1 MKIYDCLI
9 YFNEDLLLDIRFNYL
24 DKFVDKFVIVEST
37 FTHSGKKRKLLFD
50 INKFSS
56 FKKKIIY
63 IALDQE
69 PENIF
74 TVKDNDT
81 PHEVNS
87 KLILN
92 GAHRLYFQRNYITKG
107 IEEANPEDM
116 IIVSDADE
124 IPNLDN
130 INFHKIKNKLI
141 FFKQFYYYYKLN
153 LKADSFIWYGS
164 KACKKKHLVSPQWLR
179 NIKDKHYPIWRLD
192 ILFHKQKFRDIF
204 RVANGGWHF
213 SKLNT
218 PEEIVNI
225 MKSYA
230 HFREFDLNPLSAD
243 EIRNII
249 KNKKA
254 VYNLNVDKT
263 KNKFDLSQNL
273 SVASIKELPKYISEN
288 KEKYKDWIV

>member
-74 TVKDNDT
+74 TVKDDDT

>member
-24 DKFVDKFVIVEST
+24 NKFVDKFVIVEST
-37 FTHSGKKRKLLFD
+37 YTHSGKKRELSFD
-50 INKFSS
+50 VNKFPL

-63 IALDQE
+63 IVLDKE

-74 TVKDNDT
+74 KVKDSDT
-81 PHEVNS
+81 SAEVNS
-87 KLILN
+87 KHILN

-107 IEEANPEDM
+107 IEEASPEDM
-116 IIVSDADE
+116 IILSDADE

-130 INFHKIKNKLI
+130 INFNKIKNKFI

-153 LKADSFIWYGS
+153 LKADNFIWYGS
-164 KACKKKHLVSPQWLR
+164 KACKKRHLISPQWLR
-179 NIKDKHYPIWRLD
+179 DIKDKHYPFWRLD
-192 ILFHKQKFRDIF
+192 IFFHKKKFRDIL
-204 RVANGGWHF
+204 RVPNGGWHF

-218 PEEIVNI
+218 PEEIVKL

-243 EIRNII
+243 EIRNVI

-254 VYNLNVDKT
+254 IYNLNVDKT

-273 SVASIKELPKYISEN
+273 SVSHIKELPKYISEN
-288 KEKYKDWIV
+288 YDKFKEWIA

>member
-1 MKIYDCLI
+1 
-9 YFNEDLLLDIRFNYL
+9 
-24 DKFVDKFVIVEST
+24 
-37 FTHSGKKRKLLFD
+37 
-50 INKFSS
+50 
-56 FKKKIIY
+56 
-63 IALDQE
+63 
-69 PENIF
+69 
-74 TVKDNDT
+74 
-81 PHEVNS
+81 
-87 KLILN
+87 
-92 GAHRLYFQRNYITKG
+92 
-107 IEEANPEDM
+107 M

-153 LKADSFIWYGS
+153 LKADNFIWYGS
-164 KACKKKHLVSPQWLR
+164 KACKKKYLVSPQWLR

-192 ILFHKQKFRDIF
+192 ILFHKKKFRDIL
-204 RVANGGWHF
+204 RVPNGGWHF

-263 KNKFDLSQNL
+263 ENKFDLSQNL
-273 SVASIKELPKYISEN
+273 SVANIMELPNYIYKN

>member
-24 DKFVDKFVIVEST
+24 NKYVDKFVIVEST
-37 FTHSGKKRKLLFD
+37 YTHSGKKRKLLFD
-50 INKFSS
+50 INKFPS
-56 FKKKIIY
+56 FKKKIKYLI
-63 IALDQE
+63 LDKE
-69 PENIF
+69 PDNIF
-74 TVKDNDT
+74 TVKENDT

-92 GAHRLYFQRNYITKG
+92 GAHRLYSQRNYITKG
-107 IEEANPEDM
+107 IEEADGEDM
-116 IIVSDADE
+116 IIISDADE

-130 INFHKIKNKLI
+130 INFNNIKNKII

-153 LKADSFIWYGS
+153 LKADNFIWYGS
-164 KACKKKHLVSPQWLR
+164 KACKKKYLKSPQWLR
-179 NIKDKHYPIWRLD
+179 DIKDKYYPIWRLD
-192 ILFHKQKFRDIF
+192 ILFHKKKYRDIL
-204 RVANGGWHF
+204 RVTNGGWHF

-243 EIRNII
+243 EIKNII

-254 VYNLNVDKT
+254 VYNLKADKT
-263 KNKFDLSQNL
+263 ENKFDLSQNL
-273 SVASIKELPKYISEN
+273 SISSINELPKYIFEN
-288 KEKYKDWIV
+288 QEKFKEWIA

>member
-37 FTHSGKKRKLLFD
+37 YTHSGKKRKLLFD

>member
-74 TVKDNDT
+74 TVKNDDT

>member
-37 FTHSGKKRKLLFD
+37 YTHSGKKRKLLFD
-50 INKFSS
+50 INKFAA

-63 IALDQE
+63 VVLDKE

-74 TVKDNDT
+74 AVKDKDT

-92 GAHRLYFQRNYITKG
+92 GAHRLYFQRNSISKG
-107 IEEANPEDM
+107 IEEASPEDM
-116 IIVSDADE
+116 IIISDADE

-130 INFHKIKNKLI
+130 INFHKINNKLI

-153 LKADSFIWYGS
+153 LKADNFIWYGS
-164 KACKKKHLVSPQWLR
+164 KACKKKHLISPQWLR
-179 NIKDKHYPIWRLD
+179 NIKDKYYPIWRLD
-192 ILFHKQKFRDIF
+192 ILFHKKKFRDIL
-204 RVANGGWHF
+204 RIADGGWHF

-243 EIRNII
+243 EIRNVI

-254 VYNLNVDKT
+254 FYNLNVDKT
-263 KNKFDLSQNL
+263 KNKFDLTQNL
-273 SVASIKELPKYISEN
+273 SVADIKELPNYVYEN